1 MRKDAVFYNYRAKYI
16 TNSNGKKELLQVLIC
31 RKPIFNPDK
40 NELYHKW
47 DNSNPVCVSE
57 KDITEVEYL
66 PGYDEKTPEE
76 LKNYIHS
83 WQRENKDKKER
94 AQRRSRAKLF
104 DYVMANND
112 LSLFC
117 TLTLNEEHINR
128 KDYNEVIKKF
138 NTWADN
144 NVRRNGFKYVA
155 VPELHKDGAIHFH
168 LLCNDVLTRVPS
180 GTYLPPVGYPGKR
193 RPMKAETLRRK
204 GFKLNECQEVF
215 NLPGW
220 RLGFSSA
227 MIIEGDRGRTATYIS
242 KYITKSTDKVG
253 GRYYLHGGALALPEY
268 DYDIVNWD
276 DFVNVGTYKFDVP
289 GNEFAII
296 T

>member
-1 MRKDAVFYNYRAKYI
+1 M
-16 TNSNGKKELLQVLIC
+16 LIC

-47 DNSNPVCVSE
+47 DNSDPVRVSE

-83 WQRENKDKKER
+83 LQRENKDKKER
-94 AQRRSRAKLF
+94 AQRRSRAKVF
-104 DYVMANND
+104 DYVMSNND
-112 LSLFC
+112 LQLFC
-117 TLTLNEEHINR
+117 TLTLSAEKINR
-128 KDYNEVIKKF
+128 KDYNDVIKKF

-193 RPMKAETLRRK
+193 RPMKAETLKRK
-204 GFKLNECQEVF
+204 GFKLSECQEVF

-242 KYITKSTDKVG
+242 KYITKSADKVG

-268 DYDIVNWD
+268 DYDVVNWD
-276 DFVNVGTYKFDVP
+276 DFVNDGTYKFDVP